1 MSTVV
6 IKKSKKKGEKR
17 DGESKIFGVYL
28 KSILDRKICLSITEI
43 GKNVKSNLE
52 TKLDATM
59 GGKCVNEGYIRP
71 KSLRILNYSSGLI
84 NNNVV
89 EFHVVFEAMVCLPT
103 ENMLI
108 ECVCK
113 TMTKAGIHAHVID
126 DEKNMP
132 ITMFIARDHHHTDNY
147 FNNITEEQ
155 KITISVIGS
164 RFELNDPNIV
174 VIGKLKH
181 EKNEKT
187 GGNENKHIKPAITVL
202 DE

>member
-1 MSTVV
+1 VIENNINSIYYIIINMSTVV

-17 DGESKIFGVYL
+17 EGESKIFGVYL

-71 KSLRILNYSSGLI
+71 KSLRILNYSSGLV

-132 ITMFIARDHHHTDNY
+132 ITMFIARDHHHLDDRFSQIKEGDKLTS
-147 FNNITEEQ
+147 
-155 KITISVIGS
+155 KVIGV
-164 RFELNDPNIV
+164 RYELDDEYISAL
-174 VIGKLKH
+174 GKLM
-181 EKNEKT
+181 
-187 GGNENKHIKPAITVL
+187 
-202 DE
+202 

>member
-6 IKKSKKKGEKR
+6 IKKNKRNGEKR
-17 DGESKIFGVYL
+17 EGDSKIFGVYM
-28 KSILDRKICLSITEI
+28 KSILDRKLSLSITEI

-52 TKLDATM
+52 IKLDATM
-59 GGKCVNEGYIRP
+59 GGKCVSEGYIRP
-71 KSLRILNYSSGLI
+71 KSLRILNYSSGLV

-132 ITMFIARDHHHTDNY
+132 ITMFIARDHHHLDDRFSQIKEGDKLKSKVIGIRY
-147 FNNITEEQ
+147 ELDDEY
-155 KITISVIGS
+155 ISV
-164 RFELNDPNIV
+164 L
-174 VIGKLKH
+174 GKLM
-181 EKNEKT
+181 
-187 GGNENKHIKPAITVL
+187 
-202 DE
+202 

>member
-6 IKKSKKKGEKR
+6 IKKSKKKDEKR
-17 DGESKIFGVYL
+17 EGDSKIFGVYM
-28 KSILDRKICLSITEI
+28 KSILDRKLCLSITEI

-59 GGKCVNEGYIRP
+59 GGKCVNEGYVRP
-71 KSLRILNYSSGLI
+71 NSLRILNYSSGVV

-132 ITMFIARDHHHTDNY
+132 ITMFIARDHHHLDDRFSQIKEGDKLKSKVIGIRY
-147 FNNITEEQ
+147 ELDDEY
-155 KITISVIGS
+155 ISV
-164 RFELNDPNIV
+164 L
-174 VIGKLKH
+174 GKLM
-181 EKNEKT
+181 
-187 GGNENKHIKPAITVL
+187 
-202 DE
+202 

>member
-71 KSLRILNYSSGLI
+71 KSLRILNYSSGLV

-132 ITMFIARDHHHTDNY
+132 ITMFIARDHHHLDDRFSQIKEGDKLTSKVIGVRYELDDEY
-147 FNNITEEQ
+147 
-155 KITISVIGS
+155 ISV
-164 RFELNDPNIV
+164 L
-174 VIGKLKH
+174 GKLM
-181 EKNEKT
+181 
-187 GGNENKHIKPAITVL
+187 
-202 DE
+202 